1 MELKNKKVLFLGDSI
16 TEGTGASSPE
26 TCYVSVFGKI
36 SGAEVKNYGIGGTR
50 IARQRR
56 KSVKE
61 RHDKDFLSRVD
72 GMDDNADIVVVFGG
86 TNDFGHGDSKIG
98 TMESRDEYTF
108 YGALHILC
116 TSLINKYPNA
126 EIIFMTPLHR
136 IGEEN
141 EVNEIG
147 LKHEVLL
154 SGYVEI
160 IKEVAGYYSLPVLDL
175 FNTSGMQPNVDII
188 REIYMPDGLH
198 PSDAGAEKIAKRLYS
213 FLLSL

>member
-1 MELKNKKVLFLGDSI
+1 MELKNKKILFLGDSI
-16 TEGTGASSPE
+16 TEGVGASSTE
-26 TCYVSVFGKI
+26 KCYVSVFGKL

-50 IARQRR
+50 IAKQSKISLSEESDR
-56 KSVKE
+56 
-61 RHDKDFLSRVD
+61 DFMSRVD
-72 GMDDNADIVVVFGG
+72 EMDSEADVVVVFGG
-86 TNDFGHGDSKIG
+86 TNDFGHGDSTIG
-98 TMESRDEYTF
+98 DFSSRDECTF

-116 TSLINKYPNA
+116 TSLINKYPKA
-126 EIIFMTPLHR
+126 DIIFMTPLHR
-136 IGEEN
+136 VSEDD

-154 SGYVEI
+154 SGYVNI

-175 FNTSGMQPNVDII
+175 FNTSGIQPKVDII

-198 PSDAGAEKIAKRLYS
+198 PSDSGAEKIAKRLYN